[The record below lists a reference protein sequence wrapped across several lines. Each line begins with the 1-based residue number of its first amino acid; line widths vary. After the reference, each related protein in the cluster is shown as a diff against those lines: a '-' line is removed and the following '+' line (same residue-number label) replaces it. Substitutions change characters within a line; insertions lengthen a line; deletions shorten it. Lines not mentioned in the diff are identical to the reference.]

1 MVSLDVHVPPE
12 VVEEKVVV
20 LPTQIE
26 GLFSFIE
33 IDDKPFTVP
42 VKAIFC
48 VVAPVDVIAK
58 FPLGLPVAEASN
70 RT

>member
-12 VVEEKVVV
+12 TVDDKVVV

-42 VKAIFC
+42 VIAIFC
-48 VVAPVDVIAK
+48 VVAPVDVITT
-58 FPLGLPVAEASN
+58 FPLGLPVAEAAN